1 MAQLSVTIGGRTY
14 RLACNPGEEAR
25 LEALAQGLDRKIQEM
40 REAFGEIGDQRL
52 TVMAALTFADDATES
67 RAVAKREAARA
78 DAAQARAEAAQAE
91 TRGVRQESEAQ
102 TASLTRT
109 IDELAKRMDALAGA
123 LSGKEEEEE

>member
-52 TVMAALTFADDATES
+52 TVMAALTFADDAAES
-67 RAVAKREAARA
+67 RALAQREAARA
-78 DAAQARAEAAQAE
+78 DAADARAEAARLPFAGRAE
-91 TRGVRQESEAQ
+91 NPPGH
-102 TASLTRT
+102 L
-109 IDELAKRMDALAGA
+109 
-123 LSGKEEEEE
+123 

>member
-78 DAAQARAEAAQAE
+78 DAANARAEAALAE
-91 TRGVRQESEAQ
+91 SGEIRRAAEAE
-102 TASLTRT
+102 TASLTQT
-109 IDELAKRMDALAGA
+109 VDELAQRMDALAAA
-123 LSGKEEEEE
+123 LSGKEAED